1 MEIQI
6 FEKEEFGQVRITDNN
21 GEPWFVASDVAKAL
35 GYRDANEMT
44 RLLDDDEK
52 DTQSVRTLGGE
63 QKMIIISESGL
74 YSAILRSKKEEAKAF
89 KKWVTSEVLP
99 SIRKTGSY
107 TAKSALPE
115 VKEASERISAATN
128 IFEGLKAVAM
138 SLGCDDNSAAIS
150 ANQACNLV
158 TGVNLMQI
166 LGKTHLIAE
175 KQDIPMT
182 PTQIGKEIG
191 MSAVAVNKKLDEL
204 GFQTKVSDYW
214 VPTEKGKDFAK
225 VLDTGKKHNSGT
237 PITQV
242 RWFSGIIDK
251 LKA

>member
-35 GYRDANEMT
+35 GYEKPNNAVNTHCKKVNKFSYPETGQPINIIPESDVY
-44 RLLDDDEK
+44 RL
-52 DTQSVRTLGGE
+52 V
-63 QKMIIISESGL
+63 M
-74 YSAILRSKKEEAKAF
+74 RSKLESAEAF
-89 KKWVTSEVLP
+89 QDWVVEEVLP

-225 VLDTGKKHNSGT
+225 VLDTGKKHNSGV
-237 PITQV
+237 PIVQV
-242 RWFSGIIDK
+242 KWFSGIIDK

>member
-1 MEIQI
+1 MEIQV
-6 FEKEEFGQVRITDNN
+6 FEKEGFGQISITDNN
-21 GEPWFVASDVAKAL
+21 GEPWFVAKDIAEIL
-35 GYRDANEMT
+35 GYSETSAMT
-44 RLLDDDEK
+44 RTLDEDEVSNVRSADSAGRDNHLL
-52 DTQSVRTLGGE
+52 
-63 QKMIIISESGL
+63 IISESGL
-74 YSAILRSKKEEAKAF
+74 YSAILRSRRSEAKAF

-115 VKEASERISAATN
+115 VKEASERINAATN
-128 IFEGLKAVAM
+128 IFDGLKSVAM
-138 SLGCDDNSAAIS
+138 SLGCDNNTAAIS

-191 MSAVAVNKKLDEL
+191 MSAVTVNKKLDEL
-204 GFQTKVSDYW
+204 GFQTKISEYW
-214 VPTEKGKDFAK
+214 VPTEKGKEFAK

-242 RWFSGIIDK
+242 KWFSGIIPF
-251 LKA
+251 LK